1 MKSNNLIKFGIF
13 STLLWLTINIKV
25 FAQASFVGHLGST
38 AGTDW
43 NGWNAASTIPF
54 DIKHEAFQPINFY
67 TNAGA
72 NAFNNLRMI
81 INSNGNIG
89 IGTNF
94 TNPLHLLD
102 VRNGD
107 INVGQGL
114 AGGNPNSPQAY
125 RIGSQIVLWNNGNQ
139 SNIFVGGSAGTFNTT
154 GNSNSFVG
162 RLAGFFIWC

>member
-1 MKSNNLIKFGIF
+1 MKKSQRVIIIMILLSFQLSSQVSTPFNFGAPG
-13 STLLWLTINIKV
+13 NYV
-25 FAQASFVGHLGST
+25 
-38 AGTDW
+38 
-43 NGWNAASTIPF
+43 GWNNAQLFPLS
-54 DIKHEAFQPINFY
+54 IKHEGNQPINFY

-72 NAFNNLRMI
+72 GTFNNQRMI
-81 INSNGNIG
+81 ININGNIG